1 MDDNEQSTPEELAAE
16 QRRADFAIGMMRA
29 RERMR
34 LGRPA
39 DTSYPSEWKPPPPR
53 HRNPEGTR

>member
-16 QRRADFAIGMMRA
+16 QRRADFAIGTMRA

-39 DTSYPSEWKPPPPR
+39 DTSYPSEWKLPTPR
-53 HRNPEGTR
+53 HRPTETNR